1 MKSKIPVFLLAKNT
15 SALSHYKGGS
25 AHLSFI
31 DKSIKRIAGIIK
43 TGFIQM
49 ETASRDDIFQRLD
62 ARVKLLFMVYFLIII
77 SLKKDIH
84 AELLISVFIFILAVI
99 SKINII
105 NFYRNT
111 LLFGFLFGFLIALPS
126 SLNLITGGE
135 IILPLFKLERPY
147 SFWIYSIPSNIG
159 ITREG
164 ISGVIILTL
173 RVVNSISVSFLV
185 LYTTQFSE
193 IIRACKIFKAPDAF
207 LMIIIISYKYIF
219 IFAKTVEDVYLAM
232 RSRIAGAVSSRDMQN
247 LVAGRMAFMFRKSR
261 IQCEEVYK
269 AMVSRGF
276 TDEIRLYNFKR
287 LLVRDWCAG
296 AVILAAGLIILL
308 V

>member
-1 MKSKIPVFLLAKNT
+1 MKSKIPAFLSYKN
-15 SALSHYKGGS
+15 SGALSHKIGGS

-49 ETASRDDIFQRLD
+49 ETASRDDIFQGLD
-62 ARVKLLFMVYFLIII
+62 ARVKVLFMVYFLIII
-77 SLKKDIH
+77 SLKKDIRS
-84 AELLISVFIFILAVI
+84 ELLISAFVFILAVI
-99 SKINII
+99 SKINMV
-105 NFYRNT
+105 NYYRNT

-135 IILPLFKLERPY
+135 IILPLFELERPY
-147 SFWIYSIPSNIG
+147 SFWIYSIPSSIG

-173 RVVNSISVSFLV
+173 RVVNSVSVSFLV

-193 IIRACKIFKAPDAF
+193 IIRAFKIFKAPDAF

-232 RSRIAGAVSSRDMQN
+232 RSRIAGAVSSKDMQN

-276 TDEIRLYNFKR
+276 TGEIRLYNFKR
-287 LLVRDWCAG
+287 FMARDWCAG
-296 AVILAAGLIILL
+296 LVILAAGLIILL